1 MRNLLFTLFLTPLF
15 TFAQDDKA
23 TAILNEVSATTA
35 AYSTIEARF
44 TNSIQSKAAGI
55 NESQE
60 GVLYLEGD
68 FYRIEMD
75 GQSIISDGETNWIFL
90 QDEQE
95 VQITEIDE
103 DDEEQ
108 ISPSK
113 MFTLYQEGYKY
124 KYKKETA
131 DQHIIDLFPE
141 VDNSFKKI
149 ELRINKKEL
158 HVAGFTLF
166 DKNGNEYD
174 YTVKSFLTNEDFPP
188 SFFQFDAAQY
198 PGVDVID
205 LR

>member
-1 MRNLLFTLFLTPLF
+1 MRKLFFTLLLTPLF

-23 TAILNEVSATTA
+23 TAILNEVSAKTA
-35 AYSTIEARF
+35 SYRTIEARF
-44 TNSIQSKAAGI
+44 TNSIISKAAGI
-55 NESQE
+55 NENQD

-75 GQSIISDGETNWIFL
+75 EQSIISDGETNWIFL
-90 QDEQE
+90 HDEQE

-124 KYKKETA
+124 KYKKESA
-131 DQHIIDLFPE
+131 EQHIIDLYPE

-174 YTVKSFLTNEDFPP
+174 YTVTFFNPNEEMPP
-188 SFFQFDAAQY
+188 NYFQFDASKH
-198 PGVDVID
+198 PEVDIID